1 MDAFKSGNGLIASLW
16 GAAGVFL
23 LGFFGAE
30 ALFAPGA
37 DGLSLEATLV
47 PSIVA
52 AVATF
57 AYLMTQP
64 LGGEEA
70 AAEPELEPRRFPRAV
85 ADPPARPSPP
95 AAGSHRHAA

>member
-37 DGLSLEATLV
+37 DGLSLQATLV
-47 PSIVA
+47 PSILA
-52 AVATF
+52 AVVAF
-57 AYLMTQP
+57 AYLMTHP
-64 LGGEEA
+64 LGGEEVTGERE
-70 AAEPELEPRRFPRAV
+70 AEPRQFPRAV
-85 ADPPARPSPP
+85 SDPPSRPPAP
-95 AAGSHRHAA
+95 AAGPHQHAA